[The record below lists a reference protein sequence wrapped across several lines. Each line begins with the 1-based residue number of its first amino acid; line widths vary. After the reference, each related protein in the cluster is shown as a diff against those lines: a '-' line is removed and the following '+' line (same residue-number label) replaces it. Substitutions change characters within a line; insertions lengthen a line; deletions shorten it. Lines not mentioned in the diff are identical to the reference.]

1 MYIAVSGNIGAGKTT
16 LVEKLANQL
25 GWIAE
30 YEAVDQNPYLIDF
43 YQDMRRWAFPLQIC
57 FLSHRFRQGLS
68 LTSSAQKMV
77 MDRTIYEDAEIFA
90 RNLFQS
96 GYLEERDYQNYLF
109 LYSTMVELVAK
120 PVLLIYLK
128 GNTSTLM
135 QRVQQRN
142 FKKKIKKKN
151 NEELIPFDYLNNL
164 NILYDEW
171 IRNFKLCPVITVDI
185 VRTDLKDEE
194 NFYELVEQINLLIN

>member
-16 LVEKLANQL
+16 LVEKLSQHL
-25 GWIAE
+25 GWNAE
-30 YEAVDQNPYLIDF
+30 YEAVDQNPYLMDF
-43 YQDMRRWAFPLQIC
+43 YHDMNRWAFPLQIC
-57 FLSHRFRQGLS
+57 FLSHRFQQGLA
-68 LTSSAQKMV
+68 LTSSEKAVV

-109 LYSTMVELVAK
+109 LYSTMIQLVAR

-135 QRVQQRN
+135 RRVQQRN
-142 FKKKIKKKN
+142 FEKKIKKK
-151 NEELIPFDYLNNL
+151 IM
-164 NILYDEW
+164 
-171 IRNFKLCPVITVDI
+171 KS
-185 VRTDLKDEE
+185 
-194 NFYELVEQINLLIN
+194 